1 MCNDMILADNIVLP
15 SGYKK
20 NMNCLIIGV
29 PGSGKTRSHVLPN
42 LCNMDDSSAILLDPK
57 GELYSLTAEM
67 MRSKGYSVKLLDFDD
82 PDNPD
87 SSFYNPLRYCKT
99 TDDILSLSKLLVSED
114 QAKTKDSFWPN
125 SAQVLA
131 NALIGYLVYETN
143 MEDRT
148 LEGIVKLLK
157 TFSAS
162 ENSENKSTLDIIF
175 DRIRVKNPDAWHLE
189 QYDLFKKVASA
200 NTTTACIVMS
210 LIVTFA
216 GFMSSGIKRL
226 TSKDTINLKR
236 IGRRKTILYVKSSDS
251 DRSRDRLVSIL
262 FQQVFKELFNE
273 ADSQPDHSLKVHT
286 HLYLDDIGTN
296 LTIDNLDGYIAACR
310 SREIS
315 VSVILQS
322 VGQLEKQFGRAY
334 TAILGSCA
342 SLVFLGSNDI
352 NTCHEMSLRLNK
364 PLGEVLYKDR
374 NDIYVFTQ
382 GEAAKKAK
390 VYDVTTHPNYKMIA
404 DFKSAETER

>member
-15 SGYKK
+15 SGYKM

-67 MRSKGYSVKLLDFDD
+67 MRNKGYSVKLLDFDE

-131 NALIGYLVYETN
+131 NALIGYLVYETI

-162 ENSENKSTLDIIF
+162 DNSENKSLLEIFLDRVEII
-175 DRIRVKNPDAWHLE
+175 RPGVNGLGAHHGAKN
-189 QYDLFKKVASA
+189 VSR
-200 NTTTACIVMS
+200 S
-210 LIVTFA
+210 
-216 GFMSSGIKRL
+216 
-226 TSKDTINLKR
+226 
-236 IGRRKTILYVKSSDS
+236 YVLPSPG
-251 DRSRDRLVSIL
+251 
-262 FQQVFKELFNE
+262 
-273 ADSQPDHSLKVHT
+273 DSQQSDDPDH
-286 HLYLDDIGTN
+286 Y
-296 LTIDNLDGYIAACR
+296 R
-310 SREIS
+310 
-315 VSVILQS
+315 
-322 VGQLEKQFGRAY
+322 
-334 TAILGSCA
+334 
-342 SLVFLGSNDI
+342 
-352 NTCHEMSLRLNK
+352 
-364 PLGEVLYKDR
+364 
-374 NDIYVFTQ
+374 
-382 GEAAKKAK
+382 
-390 VYDVTTHPNYKMIA
+390 VYRRVVNG
-404 DFKSAETER
+404 